1 MAGAQKKGPTL
12 AQLCNQ
18 VRKAIFENTAFSGL
32 DLLSAPKLLSR
43 RLGGSMR
50 QNDILPQRKLFFFW
64 KGAHHG
70 KLRV

>member
-18 VRKAIFENTAFSGL
+18 VRKAIFENTAFSGS
-32 DLLSAPKLLSR
+32 DLLSAPKLLSQ
-43 RLGGSMR
+43 RLRGSMH

-64 KGAHHG
+64 KWAHHG